1 VDSPLARIIL
11 AILGGYF
18 IILLLLSVY
27 DWVAKEY
34 PTRPDEPPN
43 EARVQHPGNHKAAT
57 EALQLF
63 SQLPQSEK
71 VAIKENLES
80 NMISIEQWLTHLT
93 RAEYQILCIGEFHEE
108 STRQFL
114 SEYFFA
120 KMNTDVLMLEAT
132 PKKLKRIFKRM
143 EAGRDY
149 YPLLDADILN
159 ILRAAI
165 DRNPD
170 IRICG
175 IEETDKQEK
184 QQADHSN
191 SRDQSIAHNFWDS
204 FQPGKRHIILFGALH
219 CANESNWLYQN
230 LCSQTSPPLKDRML
244 NVRVL
249 AEHQNGPLEA
259 FVYFLDEIG
268 IPKKHFV
275 IPNTNSLHP
284 FTYEFFQLLK
294 RQTLDK
300 YRSVLVFR
308 L

>member
-1 VDSPLARIIL
+1 MDSPLSRVIL

-34 PTRPDEPPN
+34 PIRPNEPPN
-43 EARVQHPGNHKAAT
+43 EARIQHPEHHKDAT

-63 SQLPQSEK
+63 SQLPKSEK
-71 VAIKENLES
+71 IAIKENLES

-93 RAEYQILCIGEFHEE
+93 RSDYQILCIGEFHEE
-108 STRQFL
+108 STRNL
-114 SEYFFA
+114 LAEYFFA
-120 KMNTDVLMLEAT
+120 KMNADVLMLEAT
-132 PKKLKRIFKRM
+132 PKKLSRTFKRM

-149 YPLLDADILN
+149 YPLLGADILN
-159 ILRAAI
+159 ILRATI
-165 DRNPD
+165 DRNPY

-184 QQADHSN
+184 QQPYHSN
-191 SRDQSIAHNFWDS
+191 SRDQSIAHNFWDN
-204 FQPGKRHIILFGALH
+204 FQPRKRHIILFGALH
-219 CANESNWLYQN
+219 CTNESNWLFQN
-230 LCSQTSPPLKDRML
+230 LFSKASSPLKDWML

-249 AEHQNGPLEA
+249 GEHQNGPLEA

-284 FTYEFFQLLK
+284 RIYELFLLLK

-308 L
+308 P